1 MRTKKNIAINVLFLL
16 FATGVGISVQ
26 AQQQKPSELSFSA
39 ELKKRKENRAAN
51 NARLRQMQQPSNDV
65 SVTGSHSSQQ
75 QVNSPASNATTKPT
89 IRVNADSTKQ
99 NIQNPASSVQQQRGN
114 RPSEGPMKK
123 PQRYS
128 VHQL

>member
-1 MRTKKNIAINVLFLL
+1 MQIKKHIAINVLFLL

-39 ELKKRKENRAAN
+39 ERNKINETRAAN

-75 QVNSPASNATTKPT
+75 QINSPASNTTIQPT
-89 IRVNADSTKQ
+89 IRVNADSAKQ
-99 NIQNPASSVQQQRGN
+99 NIQNPASSAQQQRGN
-114 RPSEGPMKK
+114 KPSEGPMKK